1 MPIIAV
7 IARTVLLES
16 RRTRFWQMYGL
27 LLVVGLAAAIFMG
40 QLAIAEAE
48 RVRIIAFAALSRPL
62 LASLIVLHIA
72 AAITRENQE
81 KGLDMIL
88 AAGLPSRRL
97 ITGRLMGYG
106 LLAAMMAAGAGLVL
120 LIIGSE
126 VQLINWTIGLACE
139 LSLLAAFTL
148 TVSIVLHQVASS
160 ALAAAF
166 LYLLG
171 HSLGAILLLAR
182 HPLGSFGSHSESAAG
197 LPIESIAWLMP
208 RFDLFGSADW
218 LVGLRIGQLTPVFIQ
233 TLIYLMLLFAI
244 STVDLKRDHE
254 PA

>member
-7 IARTVLLES
+7 IARSVLLES
-16 RRTRFWQMYGL
+16 RRTRFWQIYGL
-27 LLVVGLAAAIFMG
+27 LLSACLAAAIFMG
-40 QLAIAEAE
+40 QLAISEAE
-48 RVRIIAFAALSRPL
+48 RIRIIAFAALSRPL
-62 LASLIVLHIA
+62 LASLMVLHIA
-72 AAITRENQE
+72 AAVTRETQE

-88 AAGLPSRRL
+88 AGGLSALRL
-97 ITGRLMGYG
+97 IIGRLMGYG
-106 LLAAMMAAGAGLVL
+106 LLAAMMAAGTGLLL
-120 LIIGSE
+120 LILGAE

-139 LSLLAAFTL
+139 LSILAAFTL
-148 TVSIVLHQVASS
+148 AVSIVLHQVTGS

-166 LYLLG
+166 FYLLG

-182 HPLGSFGSHSESAAG
+182 HPLGSYGSHSESGAG

-218 LVGLRIGQLTPVFIQ
+218 LVGLRTGQLTPVLIQ
-233 TLIYLMLLFAI
+233 TSIYLLLLFAI
-244 STVDLKRDHE
+244 STVDLKRDRE

>member
-16 RRTRFWQMYGL
+16 LRTRFWPIYGL
-27 LLVVGLAAAIFMG
+27 LLLSCLAAATFMG
-40 QLAIAEAE
+40 QLAIADVE
-48 RVRIIAFAALSRPL
+48 RIRIITLAAFSRPL
-62 LASLIVLHIA
+62 LASLLILHIA
-72 AAITRENQE
+72 AAITRETQE

-88 AAGLPSRRL
+88 AAGLSAPSLIIGRL
-97 ITGRLMGYG
+97 IGYT
-106 LLAAMMAAGAGLVL
+106 LLTVMMAAGTGLVL
-120 LIIGSE
+120 LTLGAK

-139 LSLLAAFTL
+139 LSILAAFTL
-148 TVSIVLHQVASS
+148 AVSIVLHQVASS

-166 LYLLG
+166 FYLLG

-182 HPLGSFGSHSESAAG
+182 HPMANYSSHAESATQ

-218 LVGLRIGQLTPVFIQ
+218 LVGLRTGQLTPVFIQ
-233 TLIYLMLLFAI
+233 TVIYLLLLFAI
-244 STVDLKRDHE
+244 ATVDLKRNRE